1 MYTYIFQMGSRIV
14 PVRLDDGDLR
24 QVDLL
29 VRLGLFSSRS
39 EALRALIRLGVRSLK
54 DVAEVAEGLEKLS
67 RLEAEEGDI
76 PIRLDGAL
84 RELLAGRDRFT

>member
-1 MYTYIFQMGSRIV
+1 MGSRIV

-24 QVDLL
+24 QVNLL
-29 VRLGLFSSRS
+29 VRFGLFSSRS
-39 EALRALIRLGVRSLK
+39 EALRAFIRLGVRSLK
-54 DVAEVAEGLEKLS
+54 DVAEGLEKLS

>member
-1 MYTYIFQMGSRIV
+1 MGSRIV

-67 RLEAEEGDI
+67 RLEAEERDI

-84 RELLAGRDRFT
+84 RELLASRDRFT